1 MQNLIIS
8 HARQGNLKDCSL
20 TIPKQQLVVVAGV
33 SGSGKSTLILD
44 VLYQECQRQYLEA
57 MAFQGIHKPDVERI
71 KNTSPAIQIGQRS
84 VSRNPRSTLGTVTLI
99 YTELRMIYEKLHER
113 CCPYCG
119 KRIKASQCREVTE
132 KKENEFR
139 VWIDCSECGKRMAK
153 LTRTEFSFNTRE
165 GACPECEG
173 MGQVLS
179 VNLEAVLDDSKSL
192 EDGAVIVWEG
202 KYLQFQT
209 EALYHTFD
217 CLGLDRPVNR
227 PLADYSARQRQILIE
242 GTDRDAEA
250 NAGRAP
256 KTAAEGRFEGII
268 PMLKRR
274 LKDKGGLTDKL
285 KPYFIEQECPV
296 CHGEQLN
303 AQVREAEVM
312 GTRLPELNSLSLT
325 ALRDWLHE
333 LAQNLTE
340 SERLLVQ
347 VYLDDLETKIGRL
360 VKIGLGYLTLNRQ
373 TMTLSGGEAQR
384 IQLAAA
390 MDSEITGILYLLDE
404 PTAGLHPKDTEGL
417 IAVLKELRDRGN
429 SVIVIEHDPDVMK
442 EADFLIEI
450 GPGSGIHGGELIAQ
464 GSLKDLMNNPSSVT
478 GQSLKRGIP
487 LKTQVRQPRGKIE
500 IRNASLHNLKHLN
513 AKLPCGVL
521 TSVTGVSGS
530 GKSTLIFDLLAGGTC
545 DKAEILGMEQFD
557 QIITLNQDP
566 MVRMKRSSA
575 ATWTG
580 LAAEIRKLFAALPD
594 AKEAGFSEK
603 MFSANVPGG
612 RCERCEGLG
621 TITSNLLFFED
632 IEVPCP
638 ECGGRQFQEAV
649 LAVRCHG
656 YSIHD
661 VLKLTAD
668 EAVSVFADQKKIMSI
683 LSLMQEV
690 GLGYLPLGQPV
701 TTLSGG
707 EVQRLKLLKELLDR
721 KKKQSLILLDEP
733 TAGLHMQDVGA
744 FLILLNKLVD
754 QGSTVICVEHNLQVI
769 SASDWIVDMGP
780 GGGEHGGRIIAS
792 GTPAQLRS
800 LSSSMT
806 GQFL

>member
-57 MAFQGIHKPDVERI
+57 MAFQGIHKPDVEGI

-84 VSRNPRSTLGTVTLI
+84 VGRNPRSTLGTVTLI

-113 CCPYCG
+113 RCPYCG

-139 VWIDCSECGKRMAK
+139 VWMDCCECGKRMAK

-179 VNLEAVLDDSKSL
+179 VNLKAVLDDSKSL
-192 EDGAVIVWEG
+192 EDGAVNVWEG
-202 KYLQFQT
+202 KYLQFQA
-209 EALYHTFD
+209 EALYHAFD
-217 CLGLDRPVNR
+217 CLGLDRPVNWT
-227 PLADYSARQRQILIE
+227 LADYSSRQRQILIE
-242 GTDRDAEA
+242 GTDRDAEL
-250 NAGRAP
+250 NAGIAP
-256 KTAAEGRFEGII
+256 KTAAEGRFEGVI

-274 LKDKGGLTDKL
+274 LKDKGGLTEKL
-285 KPYFIEQECPV
+285 KSYFIEQECPV

-325 ALRDWLHE
+325 ALRGWLHQ

-340 SERLLVQ
+340 SERLLVK

-442 EADFLIEI
+442 EADFVIEI

-464 GSLKDLMNNPSSVT
+464 GSLMDLMNNPRSVT
-478 GQSLKRGIP
+478 GQLLKRGIT
-487 LKTQVRQPRGKIE
+487 LKTQVRPPRGKIE
-500 IRNASLHNLKHLN
+500 IRNACLYNLRNLN
-513 AKLPCGVL
+513 AELPCGVL
-521 TSVTGVSGS
+521 TSITGVSGS
-530 GKSTLIFDLLAGGTC
+530 GKSTLIFDLLARGNS
-545 DKAEILGMEQFD
+545 DKAEIIGMEQFD

-580 LAAEIRKLFAALPD
+580 LAAEIRKLFAALPS
-594 AKEAGFSEK
+594 AKAAGFSEK
-603 MFSANVPGG
+603 MFSANVQSG

-632 IEVPCP
+632 IEIPCP

-649 LAVRCHG
+649 LAVRFRG

-668 EAVSVFADQKKIMSI
+668 EAVSVFDDQKKIMSI
-683 LSLMQEV
+683 LTLMQQV

-707 EVQRLKLLKELLDR
+707 EAQRLKLLKELLD
-721 KKKQSLILLDEP
+721 KKKKRSLILLDEP
-733 TAGLHMQDVGA
+733 TAGLHMQDVDA

-792 GTPAQLRS
+792 GTPSQLRS
-800 LSSSMT
+800 LTSSVT